1 MTESPLSTCNYVFHL
16 IKPSEKRH
24 VTSKLKGRTYMFNA
38 CKFFFFS
45 LQIFIKV
52 TADGEAANNAT
63 TPGKYHR

>member
-1 MTESPLSTCNYVFHL
+1 
-16 IKPSEKRH
+16 
-24 VTSKLKGRTYMFNA
+24 MFNA
-38 CKFFFFS
+38 WKFFFFS